1 MKKEKINKTI
11 PEIRKTFKTGKL
23 KPEEIEEIIIRGLE
37 ENL

>member
-11 PEIRKTFKTGKL
+11 PEIRKTFKAGKL
-23 KPEEIEEIIIRGLE
+23 KPEEIIMRGLE